1 MYPCV
6 MEQKIDLSIKEP
18 LRTVPIATLMYS
30 RRFKMRVAYG
40 KGEGLVT
47 TKLNGPQKIKQVIA
61 RKLPPTADQEWILET
76 RVAVKIILK
85 NINFYAA
92 GPNRLLHF

>member
-6 MEQKIDLSIKEP
+6 MEQKIDLSIKEQ
-18 LRTVPIATLMYS
+18 LRTVLIATLMYS
-30 RRFKMRVAYG
+30 RRFRMRVAYG

-47 TKLNGPQKIKQVIA
+47 TKLNGPQKIKQAIA

-76 RVAVKIILK
+76 TVAVKIILK
-85 NINFYAA
+85 NINFCAP

>member
-1 MYPCV
+1 
-6 MEQKIDLSIKEP
+6 MEQKIDLSIKEQ
-18 LRTVPIATLMYS
+18 LRTVLIATLMYS
-30 RRFKMRVAYG
+30 RRFRMRVAYG

-47 TKLNGPQKIKQVIA
+47 TKLNGPQKIKQAIA

-85 NINFYAA
+85 NINFYA
-92 GPNRLLHF
+92 PDLNRLLHF

>member
-1 MYPCV
+1 

-30 RRFKMRVAYG
+30 RRFRMRIAYG

-47 TKLNGPQKIKQVIA
+47 TKLNGPQKIKQAIA
-61 RKLPPTADQEWILET
+61 RKLSPTADQEWILET

-85 NINFYAA
+85 NINFYAP
-92 GPNRLLHF
+92 GLNRLLNS

>member
-1 MYPCV
+1 

-18 LRTVPIATLMYS
+18 LRMAPIATLMYS
-30 RRFKMRVAYG
+30 RRLRMWVAYG

-47 TKLNGPQKIKQVIA
+47 TKLNGPQKIKQAIA
-61 RKLPPTADQEWILET
+61 RKLPPSADQEWILET
-76 RVAVKIILK
+76 TVAVKIILK
-85 NINFYAA
+85 NINFYAP

>member
-1 MYPCV
+1 
-6 MEQKIDLSIKEP
+6 MEQKIDLSIKEQ
-18 LRTVPIATLMYS
+18 LRTVLIATLVYS
-30 RRFKMRVAYG
+30 RRFRMRVAYG

-47 TKLNGPQKIKQVIA
+47 TKLNGPQKIKQAIA

-76 RVAVKIILK
+76 TVAVKIILK
-85 NINFYAA
+85 NINLCAP

>member
-6 MEQKIDLSIKEP
+6 MEQKIELPIIEP
-18 LRTVPIATLMYS
+18 LRTVPVATPMYS
-30 RRFKMRVAYG
+30 KRLRMRIACG

-47 TKLNGPQKIKQVIA
+47 TKLNGPYKIIQAIA
-61 RKLPPTADQEWILET
+61 RKLPPTADQEWTLET
-76 RVAVKIILK
+76 TVAVKIILK
-85 NINFYAA
+85 NINFCAP

>member
-1 MYPCV
+1 
-6 MEQKIDLSIKEP
+6 MEQKIDLSIKEQ
-18 LRTVPIATLMYS
+18 LRRVPIATLMYS
-30 RRFKMRVAYG
+30 RRFRMRVAYG

-47 TKLNGPQKIKQVIA
+47 TKLNGPQKIKQAIA

-85 NINFYAA
+85 NVNFYAP
-92 GPNRLLHF
+92 GLNRLLHF

>member
-1 MYPCV
+1 
-6 MEQKIDLSIKEP
+6 MEQKIDLSIKEQ
-18 LRTVPIATLMYS
+18 LRTVLIATLVYS
-30 RRFKMRVAYG
+30 RRFRMRVAYG

-47 TKLNGPQKIKQVIA
+47 TKLNGPQKIKQAIA

-85 NINFYAA
+85 NINFYAP
-92 GPNRLLHF
+92 GLNRLLHF

>member
-6 MEQKIDLSIKEP
+6 MEQKIDLSIKEQ
-18 LRTVPIATLMYS
+18 LRTVLIATLMYS
-30 RRFKMRVAYG
+30 RRFRIRVAYG

-47 TKLNGPQKIKQVIA
+47 TKLNGPQKIKQAIA

-85 NINFYAA
+85 NINFYAP
-92 GPNRLLHF
+92 GLNRLLHF

>member
-1 MYPCV
+1 
-6 MEQKIDLSIKEP
+6 MEQKIDLSIKEQ
-18 LRTVPIATLMYS
+18 LRTVLIATLMYS
-30 RRFKMRVAYG
+30 RRFRMRVAYG

-47 TKLNGPQKIKQVIA
+47 TKLNGPQKIKQAIT

-85 NINFYAA
+85 NINSYAP
-92 GPNRLLHF
+92 GLNRLLHF

>member
-1 MYPCV
+1 
-6 MEQKIDLSIKEP
+6 MEQKIDLSIKEQ
-18 LRTVPIATLMYS
+18 LRTVLIATLMYS
-30 RRFKMRVAYG
+30 RRFRMRVAYG

-47 TKLNGPQKIKQVIA
+47 TKLNGPQKIKQAIA

-85 NINFYAA
+85 NINFYTP
-92 GPNRLLHF
+92 GLNRLLHF

>member
-1 MYPCV
+1 
-6 MEQKIDLSIKEP
+6 MEQKIDLSIKEQ
-18 LRTVPIATLMYS
+18 LRTVLIATLMYS
-30 RRFKMRVAYG
+30 RRFRIRVAYG

-47 TKLNGPQKIKQVIA
+47 TKLNGPQKIKQAIA

-85 NINFYAA
+85 NINFYAP
-92 GPNRLLHF
+92 GLNRLLHF

>member
-1 MYPCV
+1 M
-6 MEQKIDLSIKEP
+6 
-18 LRTVPIATLMYS
+18 
-30 RRFKMRVAYG
+30 
-40 KGEGLVT
+40 VT
-47 TKLNGPQKIKQVIA
+47 TKLNGPQKIKQAIA